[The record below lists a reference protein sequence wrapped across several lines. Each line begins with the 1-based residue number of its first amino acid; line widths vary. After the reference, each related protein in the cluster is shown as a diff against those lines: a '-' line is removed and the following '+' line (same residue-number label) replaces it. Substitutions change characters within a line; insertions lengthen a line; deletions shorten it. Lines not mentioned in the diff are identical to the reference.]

1 MIRLLFQFCL
11 EIFENSKQRD
21 DHTCDGIENT
31 GQQIICHKHPEKGP
45 MIFTTQEQ
53 LFAHFAQE
61 HTTPVGTK
69 NSESTPNATI
79 SKEMNNE
86 TDDATAAS
94 FDTNSA
100 QGNVS
105 ESIQHKKTNEF
116 RNSANS
122 SHFQAK
128 FSSELGGQQA
138 LMSKGI
144 IAAVPQLQL
153 SCPVCHK
160 VRIILLES

>member
-1 MIRLLFQFCL
+1 
-11 EIFENSKQRD
+11 
-21 DHTCDGIENT
+21 
-31 GQQIICHKHPEKGP
+31 

-69 NSESTPNATI
+69 NLESTQNVSI
-79 SKEMNNE
+79 SKEMSNE
-86 TDDATAAS
+86 TDAPTAATLDIS
-94 FDTNSA
+94 SA
-100 QGNVS
+100 QGAVD
-105 ESIQHKKTNEF
+105 ESLNNKKSDEV
-116 RNSANS
+116 RKPANI

-128 FSSELGGQQA
+128 FSSELEGQQA

-144 IAAVPQLQL
+144 IAAVPQLQH

-160 VRIILLES
+160 VGIIL

>member
-1 MIRLLFQFCL
+1 MIHLLFQYCL

-69 NSESTPNATI
+69 NLESTQNVSI
-79 SKEMNNE
+79 SKEMSNE
-86 TDDATAAS
+86 TDAPTAAS
-94 FDTNSA
+94 LDISSA
-100 QGNVS
+100 QEAVD
-105 ESIQHKKTNEF
+105 ESLNNKKSDEVRKPTNI
-116 RNSANS
+116 

-144 IAAVPQLQL
+144 IAAVPQLQH

-160 VRIILLES
+160 VGIIL